1 MWKAGCWGWREYQET
16 PWGKQ
21 TMGTARSRL
30 IAPKL
35 IQKYFSLTLLSSGKG
50 QVTVLELNQV
60 LKVWVEF
67 CTLVFM
73 FFHSMKS
80 PRKINK
86 YQIIEQLNQ
95 TGYLLVER
103 WKVWSRQALQRG
115 FHNQQ
120 SYFSPAAA
128 GKWHRTEWWASGKPC
143 PVQDV
148 NDANL
153 IRIYCSCIGVLKVS
167 QCTSVKIFWNSLSLF
182 LLLELC

>member
-1 MWKAGCWGWREYQET
+1 
-16 PWGKQ
+16 
-21 TMGTARSRL
+21 MGTARSRL

-67 CTLVFM
+67 CALVFM

-120 SYFSPAAA
+120 S
-128 GKWHRTEWWASGKPC
+128 
-143 PVQDV
+143 
-148 NDANL
+148 
-153 IRIYCSCIGVLKVS
+153 CSAIS
-167 QCTSVKIFWNSLSLF
+167 A
-182 LLLELC
+182 LLLQENGTEQNDGPLENPVLFRMSMMQI